1 MANSGAMWGGVIM
14 SGSAGIEAV
23 VVVVGDQ
30 TVWGTGSGGNEIGN
44 GWDRGNGEGSDWWT
58 RQGGG

>member
-1 MANSGAMWGGVIM
+1 M

-30 TVWGTGSGGNEIGN
+30 TVWGTGSGGNE
-44 GWDRGNGEGSDWWT
+44 RGNG
-58 RQGGG
+58 